1 MRFLTQ
7 QFGYWGYAIRRFL
20 EENQGEGSSSEAY
33 GGYSAIVYIDGSSV
47 IARDYKGNIIASGTA
62 GTDDASVIN
71 NAFSNLTGSR
81 TWREKVKLIGS
92 FALTDNIS
100 IPSYTIFDAEEAKLT
115 LAASTAKN
123 VIEVKNASYVDIIGG
138 IYDGNRTNQ
147 SESGTIFLQNGIW
160 IQNAN
165 HVRLYR
171 PRVISPYRGGIIVRA
186 STGETTSDIW
196 IYDPEVY
203 DFLDNGATQNL
214 PGIFINGQNGTL
226 ERVYIVN
233 PYVHDSSKT
242 STGPVGISNYYAS
255 KIFIMGGSIDTVG
268 DDCLTANNV
277 TEIVIS
283 SQITTKSSQV
293 GHGVQIVDS
302 SDFAIIGVIS
312 ELNNKIG
319 IYVNNSSNGLVSNC
333 IAKNNGQGGE
343 TGNLVGI
350 GLSGSSGCSDVLVI
364 GNRCYDDQ
372 ANKTQATGINEY
384 NSDYNIIIGN
394 DCRGNKTHAVQCV
407 GAHTIVKDNQ
417 GYVNENE
424 GSATITS
431 GNTSVTVNHGLVDTP
446 TNIQLTGTHS
456 EVKDAYVTNPGATS
470 FTIQVDSAV
479 SADRVVHWKAKV

>member
-33 GGYSAIVYIDGSSV
+33 GGYSALVYIDGSSV

-71 NAFSNLTGSR
+71 SVLSNLTGSR
-81 TWREKVKLIGS
+81 VWREKVKLIGS
-92 FALTDNIS
+92 FTLTDNIS

-123 VIEVKNASYVDIIGG
+123 IIKVKNASYVDIIGG

-147 SESGTIFLQNGIW
+147 SESGTVSLQNGIW
-160 IQNAN
+160 IQNSN
-165 HVRLYR
+165 HIRIYKPKV
-171 PRVISPYRGGIIVRA
+171 VSPYRGGIVLRA
-186 STGETTSDIW
+186 STGETISDIW
-196 IYDPEVY
+196 IYNPEVS
-203 DFLDNGATQNL
+203 DFLDSGASQNI
-214 PGIFINGQNGTL
+214 PGIFLNGQNGTL

-242 STGPVGISNYYAS
+242 TMGPVGISNYYVS
-255 KIFIMGGSIDTVG
+255 EVHVIGGMVDAVG
-268 DDCLTANNV
+268 DDCV
-277 TEIVIS
+277 TVTNS
-283 SQITTKSSQV
+283 SKVVLSSLVTKNSQV
-293 GHGVQIVDS
+293 GGGIHIYNS
-302 SDFAIIGVIS
+302 SDFVVIGAIS
-312 ELNNKIG
+312 ESNDRMG

-343 TGNLVGI
+343 AGSLIGI
-350 GLSGSSGCSDVLVI
+350 GISGSSGCSGIIVV
-364 GNRCYDDQ
+364 NNKCYDDQ
-372 ANKTQATGINEY
+372 DTKTQATGINEY
-384 NSDYNIIIGN
+384 NSDYNLIVGN
-394 DCRGNKTHAVQCV
+394 DCRGNNTHAIQYV
-407 GAHTIVKDNQ
+407 GSHTIVADNL

-424 GSATITS
+424 GSATIAN
-431 GNTSVTVNHGLVDTP
+431 GNISVTVNHGLADTP
-446 TNIQLTGTHS
+446 SNIQVTGTHS

-479 SADRVVHWKAKV
+479 TADRVVHWRAKV